1 MNEEKKKLYT
11 QLVKESR
18 KIANNALK
26 NFYNNLGLEPERV
39 EHLLNIPLKM
49 GRTDENADAQ
59 YVQNENFII

>member
-1 MNEEKKKLYT
+1 MNEEKKKLYI

-39 EHLLNIPLKM
+39 
-49 GRTDENADAQ
+49 
-59 YVQNENFII
+59 